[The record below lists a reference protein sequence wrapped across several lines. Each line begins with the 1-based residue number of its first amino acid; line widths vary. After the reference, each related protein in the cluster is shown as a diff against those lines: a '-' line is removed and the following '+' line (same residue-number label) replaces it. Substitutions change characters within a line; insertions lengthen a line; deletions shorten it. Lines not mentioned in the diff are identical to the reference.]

1 MSQRFVHHHGRPKK
15 RWSRVTGQAEAG
27 TRSTAGLPSAS
38 AWLSVPPPFS
48 ASGLSSGLM
57 LLKLGA
63 KAQELSLDIA

>member
-38 AWLSVPPPFS
+38 AWLSVPPSFG
-48 ASGLSSGLM
+48 ASGLS
-57 LLKLGA
+57 LGSTFVKA
-63 KAQELSLDIA
+63 KPLHELSLDIE